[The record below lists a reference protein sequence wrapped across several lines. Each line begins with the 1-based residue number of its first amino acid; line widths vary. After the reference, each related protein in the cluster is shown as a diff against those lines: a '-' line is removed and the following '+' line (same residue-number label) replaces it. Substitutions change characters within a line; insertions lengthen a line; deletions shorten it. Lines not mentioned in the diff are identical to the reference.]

1 MVQLLKSLEVFEF
14 SFVNLPA
21 NPEAEVL
28 SAKALV
34 TDTLAIEEDVMSQ
47 EKGALEA
54 LKSLLGLSTKGGR
67 KMSGA
72 TLEKMKGYAKSME
85 EHGEKCMAHAK
96 EMNEKCK
103 ALKGFGEAHK
113 AMADEFSKCLK
124 DFEAGKPRDD
134 EKDDDEDEDGEK
146 EFDED
151 EEGDEEETKPGKNEK
166 PEDTADGDPPKGSRG
181 KRLTD
186 EDVARSVYRDQLKG
200 RGLAGRRVDSCP

>member
-1 MVQLLKSLEVFEF
+1 M
-14 SFVNLPA
+14 
-21 NPEAEVL
+21 
-28 SAKALV
+28 AKETGV
-34 TDTLAIEEDVMSQ
+34 I
-47 EKGALEA
+47 EA
-54 LKSLLGLSTKGGR
+54 LKTALGLSTKGGR

-72 TLEKMKGYAKSME
+72 TLEKMKSYAKGME
-85 EHGEKCMAHAK
+85 EHGEKCATLAK
-96 EMNEKCK
+96 EMNEKSK
-103 ALKGFGEAHK
+103 TLKSFGEAHK

-124 DFEAGKPRDD
+124 EFEAGKVKDD
-134 EKDDDEDEDGEK
+134 EDEDEDGEK

-151 EEGDEEETKPGKNEK
+151 EEGDQEEAKPGKNEK